1 MPQKFSLLLLHD
13 TVQSQCGHA
22 KWCSKDSV
30 DKAFGWQGLGSQSRD
45 STRHPPETSIVS
57 STLRIRLTKSLNLVS
72 CLIQT
77 GEVWWS
83 WLCPH
88 PEEHCPQD
96 EGEGDSPRDDPVDPC
111 GQPKEVANIYINN
124 YTLHYNSV
132 ILLAFIVI
140 WGIERNRR
148 QDLRWGC
155 IKACSA
161 SHSYLWLKVTSLVFS
176 WNFIFIFLSSV
187 LQTSTKCNVIPYKMH
202 GRSQTIPP

>member
-1 MPQKFSLLLLHD
+1 M
-13 TVQSQCGHA
+13 
-22 KWCSKDSV
+22 
-30 DKAFGWQGLGSQSRD
+30 
-45 STRHPPETSIVS
+45 
-57 STLRIRLTKSLNLVS
+57 NLVS

-111 GQPKEVANIYINN
+111 GQPKEVANIYLNN

-148 QDLRWGC
+148 QDLR
-155 IKACSA
+155 
-161 SHSYLWLKVTSLVFS
+161 
-176 WNFIFIFLSSV
+176 
-187 LQTSTKCNVIPYKMH
+187 
-202 GRSQTIPP
+202 